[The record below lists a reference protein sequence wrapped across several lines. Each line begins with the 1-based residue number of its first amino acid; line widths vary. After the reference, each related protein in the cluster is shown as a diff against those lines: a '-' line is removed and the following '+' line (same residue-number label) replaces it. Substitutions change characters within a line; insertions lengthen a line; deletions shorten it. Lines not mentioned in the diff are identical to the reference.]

1 MEGLIDDMSTGK
13 DTRIDLNVGLDWGMD
28 YGDDTD
34 GVRDS
39 DDMEDNVDTSDSD
52 SEDDNNTNI
61 GDDDKENISYE
72 HLHSFKTHPHSSYAP
87 LHKDAANPAK
97 APPSSSM
104 YDWTLLDKVGN
115 EKPYA
120 KWDSDD
126 VVGYEFET
134 LVEAGKFYS
143 TYGCA
148 MGFSVRKNT
157 HTYSKYGVKNM

>member
-1 MEGLIDDMSTGK
+1 MEGLVDDMRTGK
-13 DTRIDLNVGLDWGMD
+13 DTGIDLNVGLDWGMD
-28 YGDDTD
+28 YGDDIG

-39 DDMEDNVDTSDSD
+39 DDMEDNVDTSDTD

-61 GDDDKENISYE
+61 GDYDKENISDE
-72 HLHSFKTHPHSSYAP
+72 HLHSFETQPHSSDAP

-115 EKPYA
+115 GKPYA
-120 KWDSDD
+120 KWESDD

-148 MGFSVRKNT
+148 MGFSVRMNT
-157 HTYSKYGVKNM
+157 NTFKI